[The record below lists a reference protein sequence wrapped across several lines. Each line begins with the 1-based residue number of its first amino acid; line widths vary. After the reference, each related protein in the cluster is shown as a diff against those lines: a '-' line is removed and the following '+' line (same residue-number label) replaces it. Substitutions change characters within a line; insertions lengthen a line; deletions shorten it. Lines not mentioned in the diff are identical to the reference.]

1 MRPISFSLIA
11 VLSLACENT
20 ALDSTYI
27 DSQLVD
33 PLLFT
38 LELEE
43 QEDTMSGIPSLV
55 LPGIELEAQEDE
67 PKVPEWD
74 NERAEPEVDEPEE
87 ELQQPEQLDGDLE
100 VEATEMA
107 CGVYIVRPE
116 RLELQAGEKLT
127 AKWQSPDDGQRST
140 YIGLVTDAGEEVKL
154 LPIEEKQGTAHITLP
169 DTLEPGIV
177 RLFIGAEDTRQSWF
191 CKDSS
196 YVEILP

>member
-33 PLLFT
+33 PELFT
-38 LELEE
+38 LEFEE

-74 NERAEPEVDEPEE
+74 NEKTDPEADEPEE
-87 ELQQPEQLDGDLE
+87 EVQEPEAPVVGEEGAAGGTAGIGRMDGDGDE
-100 VEATEMA
+100 
-107 CGVYIVRPE
+107 
-116 RLELQAGEKLT
+116 
-127 AKWQSPDDGQRST
+127 
-140 YIGLVTDAGEEVKL
+140 
-154 LPIEEKQGTAHITLP
+154 
-169 DTLEPGIV
+169 
-177 RLFIGAEDTRQSWF
+177 
-191 CKDSS
+191 
-196 YVEILP
+196 